1 MIVIRHFTAAWCK
14 PCKALIPVMKELV
27 SEYPM
32 IGYQQIDIDNDQDST
47 QRFGVKAV
55 PTILFE
61 KNGVVVYQ
69 TVGLQP
75 KNYYE
80 RILNNL

>member
-1 MIVIRHFTAAWCK
+1 MITIKHFTAAWCQ
-14 PCKALIPVMKELV
+14 PCKALYPVMQELV

-32 IGYQQIDIDNDQDST
+32 IGYQKIDIDNDPDFA

-61 KNGVVVYQ
+61 KNGVVVQ
-69 TVGLQP
+69 QVVGLQP

>member
-1 MIVIRHFTAAWCK
+1 MIKIRHFTATWCQ
-14 PCKALIPVMKELV
+14 PCKALYPVMKEIV

-32 IGYQQIDIDNDQDST
+32 VGYQKIDIDNEPDIA

-61 KNGVVVYQ
+61 KNGVIVQQV
-69 TVGLQP
+69 VGLQP